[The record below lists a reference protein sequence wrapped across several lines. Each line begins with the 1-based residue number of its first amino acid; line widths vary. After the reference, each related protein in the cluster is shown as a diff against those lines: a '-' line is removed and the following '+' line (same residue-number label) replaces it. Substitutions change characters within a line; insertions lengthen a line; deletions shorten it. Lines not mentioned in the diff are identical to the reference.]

1 MSYDVLI
8 RIHSTLFTGL
18 MGDSST
24 WDPDMPKWASCCP
37 PPWREKRDIGFTQ
50 LMSRI
55 RNVFTK
61 QLWGGEQDEYW
72 KWWDE
77 WAQAFPLTL
86 AAIPPAALPTWTW
99 PQSTLTTW
107 QQRLPVPAADE
118 DEFIPDPVTHSGSVS
133 YLILS

>member
-1 MSYDVLI
+1 MSLSVSIQPYSQGSWVTAAHGI
-8 RIHSTLFTGL
+8 RICPNGH
-18 MGDSST
+18 
-24 WDPDMPKWASCCP
+24 PAAP

-61 QLWGGEQDEYW
+61 QLWGGKQDEYW

-133 YLILS
+133 SLILS